1 MRKHQVKNPRRARL
15 ISNGLIRS
23 NPAGYEIDHEFTQTF
38 ADGAITIEQYVNK
51 ETDDWKYQFWVRRK
65 DTFTLLDERADY
77 PAGFRFT
84 NDLKWIVR
92 MQKTGSGEAGHLYRD
107 PVTDHHPDFGLGQ
120 AARQHGADTVAVAE
134 LPSAGQPAPP
144 NIGGGGYTAFRSR
157 TSISSRKPGGASAS
171 LMTKDEARRIAAGIV
186 RLPELLRAGSR
197 NPEELSASQKE
208 VYGLVDSKF
217 VPWSETAGF
226 QSKTKDGR
234 LIGPFNSVLF
244 SPEMSSAFLAWQ
256 VAEEKHTSL
265 DPRVRQVVILTVGA
279 VWKADYELYA
289 HSAVARKAGLH
300 DNTIAELA
308 AGSPARDLTEAE
320 QVAQRFTTELTA
332 SRRVDDVL
340 FNAAKEHFGLK
351 GLVDL
356 LSLIGA
362 YQTVCGLLN
371 GFAVPAPED

>member
-1 MRKHQVKNPRRARL
+1 MRPAEHFWCVSLMLGIRKRA
-15 ISNGLIRS
+15 
-23 NPAGYEIDHEFTQTF
+23 
-38 ADGAITIEQYVNK
+38 
-51 ETDDWKYQFWVRRK
+51 
-65 DTFTLLDERADY
+65 
-77 PAGFRFT
+77 
-84 NDLKWIVR
+84 
-92 MQKTGSGEAGHLYRD
+92 
-107 PVTDHHPDFGLGQ
+107 
-120 AARQHGADTVAVAE
+120 
-134 LPSAGQPAPP
+134 
-144 NIGGGGYTAFRSR
+144 
-157 TSISSRKPGGASAS
+157 AS
-171 LMTKDEARRIAAGIV
+171 LR
-186 RLPELLRAGSR
+186 P
-197 NPEELSASQKE
+197 KE

-256 VAEEKHTSL
+256 VAEEKHASL
-265 DPRVRQVVILTVGA
+265 DQRVRQVVILAVGA

-289 HSAVARKAGLH
+289 HPAVARKAGLH

-332 SRRVDDVL
+332 SRRVDDAL

-371 GFAVPAPED
+371 GFAFRRQRVDRLCASTSTETMPCYLMPNYRSDSQSPHNFQCTSSWRTLLCVTTTPC